1 MQKINFFSGV
11 EFVQRL
17 AKTVAF
23 QSVSAELEQDL
34 KECENHPTN
43 SQDYWRCYIR
53 YLGYSSNQIVGT
65 AKMGRLDDN
74 TTVVD
79 SSLRLVSQIIS
90 IMI

>member
-1 MQKINFFSGV
+1 M
-11 EFVQRL
+11 
-17 AKTVAF
+17 
-23 QSVSAELEQDL
+23 EQDL
-34 KECENHPTN
+34 KECEIHPTN

-79 SSLRLVSQIIS
+79 SSLRLVSQILS